1 MTEIKR
7 QKVYIY
13 KHEFFYYDDDWLR
26 KWFVM
31 HMKDNTTID
40 MIVDDLHFISNWSND
55 END

>member
-1 MTEIKR
+1 MTENKR

-31 HMKDNTTID
+31 HMKDNIAID

>member
-31 HMKDNTTID
+31 HMKDNIAID